1 MGNAWLKQGRRH
13 AAAAM
18 VGLAAVAPLALAQA
32 PAIRVAY
39 IEVLSGTMGNVGE
52 LAGKNLQ
59 FIVDEANAAGG
70 PLGRKFEVVR
80 FDSKGS
86 PQEALAALKLAIDQ
100 GIQYVAQGNSSAVAG
115 ALVEAVNKHNERNP
129 DKRVLFLNFGAIDPD
144 LTNDKCSFW
153 HFRFD
158 AHSDMK
164 MAAITDAIAADKG
177 VKKVYLINQDYAFG
191 HQVTRAAKEM
201 LAAKRPDIQ
210 VVGEDLHPFGRVKD
224 FSPYIAK
231 MRAAGADTVISGD
244 WGADLTLL
252 VRAAKD
258 AKYDVNW
265 YTYYAGA
272 YGSAAAIGD
281 AGIGQVKVVV
291 EWNPNFPNPKMDAF
305 NAAYKKRHPA
315 APDEFYYYRMKV
327 MVGMLGRAVEAARG
341 TEPLKVATA
350 LEGMT
355 YAGDL
360 GEVTMRAQDHQLLLP
375 MIIPTFGREGSPGI
389 RHGLEGSGYGFGN
402 PVVVPAKA
410 LALPTT
416 CKLAAP
422 AS

>member
-1 MGNAWLKQGRRH
+1 MNKCLGWGL
-13 AAAAM
+13 
-18 VGLAAVAPLALAQA
+18 VGLWCVLGSVSAWAQPIKVAF
-32 PAIRVAY
+32 

-52 LAGKNLQ
+52 LSGKNLQ
-59 FIVDEANAAGG
+59 FIVDDANARGG
-70 PLGRKFEVVR
+70 ALGRKFEVVR

-100 GIQYVAQGNSSAVAG
+100 GIQIVTQGNSSAVAG
-115 ALVEAVNKHNERNP
+115 ALIEAIDKHNQRSP
-129 DKRVLFLNFGAIDPD
+129 DKRVLFLNFGAVDPD
-144 LTNDKCSFW
+144 LTNDKCNYW

-158 AHSDMK
+158 ANSDMK
-164 MAAITDAIAADKG
+164 MAAITDAIRQDRS

-210 VVGEDLHPFGRVKD
+210 IVGEDLHPFGRVKD

-258 AKYDVNW
+258 ARFDVNW

-272 YGSAAAIGD
+272 YGSAAAIGE

-291 EWNPNFPNPKMDAF
+291 EWSPNLPNAKMDAF
-305 NAAYKKRHPA
+305 NAAYKQRHPA
-315 APDEFYYYRMKV
+315 APDEFYYYRMKL
-327 MVGMLGRAVEAARG
+327 MVGLLGQAIERSKSTDPAKLAQ
-341 TEPLKVATA
+341 A
-350 LEGMT
+350 LEGMKF
-355 YAGDL
+355 AGDL
-360 GEVTMRAQDHQLLLP
+360 GEVTMRADDHQLLLP
-375 MIIPTFGREGSPGI
+375 MYIPTFAKEGAPGV
-389 RHGLEGSGYGFGN
+389 RLGLEGSGFGFGN
-402 PVVVPAKA
+402 AVVIPAKDIT
-410 LALPTT
+410 LPTS
-416 CKLAAP
+416 CKLVRP
-422 AS
+422 AG

>member
-1 MGNAWLKQGRRH
+1 MNTCTRW
-13 AAAAM
+13 
-18 VGLAAVAPLALAQA
+18 GLAGLLWLLSGISAWAQ
-32 PAIRVAY
+32 PIKIAY

-59 FIVDEANAAGG
+59 FVVDDANARGG
-70 PLGRKFEVVR
+70 ALGRKFEVVR

-100 GIQYVAQGNSSAVAG
+100 GIQIVTQGNSSAVAG
-115 ALVEAVNKHNERNP
+115 ALIEAIDKHNQRSP

-144 LTNDKCSFW
+144 LTNDKCNYW

-158 AHSDMK
+158 ANSDMK
-164 MAAITDAIAADKG
+164 MAAITDAIKQDKN

-191 HQVTRAAKEM
+191 HQVTRAAKEQ

-210 VVGEDLHPFGRVKD
+210 IVGEDLHPFGRVKD

-258 AKYDVNW
+258 AKFDVNW

-272 YGSAAAIGD
+272 YGSAAAIGE
-281 AGIGQVKVVV
+281 AGIGQVKVIV
-291 EWNPNFPNPKMDAF
+291 EWSPNWGVSPKMDEF
-305 NAAYKKRHPA
+305 NAAYKKKHPA
-315 APDEFYYYRMKV
+315 APDEFYYYRMKL
-327 MVGMLGRAVEAARG
+327 MMGMLTQAIERSKSTDPGKLANALAGMSYAAEVG
-341 TEPLKVATA
+341 T
-350 LEGMT
+350 
-355 YAGDL
+355 
-360 GEVTMRAQDHQLLLP
+360 VTMRAEDHQLLLP
-375 MIIPTFGREGSPGI
+375 MIIPTFGKEGSPGV
-389 RHGLEGSGYGFGN
+389 RFGLEGSGFGFGN
-402 PVVVPAKA
+402 PVVIPAKDI
-410 LALPTT
+410 ALPTS
-416 CKLAAP
+416 CKMAKPAA
-422 AS
+422 